1 MKITAL
7 ENRKRTSNANG
18 FTLIELLVVIAIIAI
33 LAAMLLPALSK
44 AKQKAQGAQ
53 CMSNS
58 KQFALAW
65 IMYAGDFNDRLVPN
79 PGENVPNP
87 LTFPPQYPPDSPNWV
102 WGNFQTSP
110 ADQTNANLIT
120 YGLLF
125 PYLNSLPVYKCPGN
139 QTKMLRGISMNNH
152 MNGSHLSTAMT
163 YFTKSSDLHHATDL
177 FVSIDE
183 NQTSINDAMFTV
195 WDNVASGFNWQM
207 WDLPAIYHGGSSGL
221 SFSDGHAAM
230 HHWRSLPTV
239 QGGGTSSPSYSGETG
254 QECLTLTEMATY
266 PTSGSW

>member
-1 MKITAL
+1 MCRNNSSRAK
-7 ENRKRTSNANG
+7 G

-44 AKQKAQGAQ
+44 AKAKAQGAQ

-58 KQFALAW
+58 RQFGLAW
-65 IMYAGDFNDRLVPN
+65 IMYYGDYNDNLVPN

-125 PYLNSLPVYKCPGN
+125 PYVKSLPVYKCPGN
-139 QTKMLRGISMNNH
+139 QTAMLRGISMNNH
-152 MNGSHLSTAMT
+152 MNGAHLSSAMT
-163 YFTKSSDLHHATDL
+163 YFAKSSDLRHTSDL

-183 NQTSINDAMFTV
+183 NQTSINDAMFAV
-195 WDNVASGFNWQM
+195 WDNTASGFNWQI

-221 SFSDGHAAM
+221 SFADGHAGM
-230 HHWRSLPTV
+230 HHWLSLPTV
-239 QGGGTSSPSYSGETG
+239 QGGGSSSTSYSGVAGED
-254 QECLTLTEMATY
+254 CLTLTEMATY
-266 PTSGSW
+266 PISGSW